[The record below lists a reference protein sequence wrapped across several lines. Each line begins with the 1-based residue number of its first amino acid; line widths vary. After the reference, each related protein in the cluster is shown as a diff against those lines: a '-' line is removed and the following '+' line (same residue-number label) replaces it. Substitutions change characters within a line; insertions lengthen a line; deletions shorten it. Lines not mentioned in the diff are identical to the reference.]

1 MRSAADAMRN
11 LATQLLL
18 RAWQGRSLWVWLLL
32 PVAWLYQLALQ
43 LRRALFALAWL
54 RVERPAVCVIVVG
67 NVVAGGAGKTP
78 TVLSVVAHLR
88 AQGWSVGIISKGYGR
103 SESTTKEVLIDAPVQ
118 TVGDEAL
125 LLRQRSGAPV
135 FVGPSREGSLKAL
148 LGAYPQTRIVV
159 CDDGLQDYGL
169 YRDVE
174 ICMMHEDGLGNGF
187 LLPAG
192 PLREPWPRQPL
203 ACSGV
208 NDAHLLIVSSGVALP
223 GQFVTRRRLGPVA
236 RQADGSLCNLI
247 SLKIDPALKA
257 VAGIARPAQFF
268 SMLQEAGLTLAAQEA
283 LPDHADF
290 AGRDRASFG
299 AFTLLCTEKDAAKL
313 WAIAP
318 DAWAVPLEQSLDESF
333 YAALDARVSVAWAG
347 RLSSPHG
354 H

>member
-1 MRSAADAMRN
+1 VVQH
-11 LATQLLL
+11 L
-18 RAWQGRSLWVWLLL
+18 
-32 PVAWLYQLALQ
+32 VA
-43 LRRALFALAWL
+43 R
-54 RVERPAVCVIVVG
+54 
-67 NVVAGGAGKTP
+67 
-78 TVLSVVAHLR
+78 
-88 AQGWSVGIISKGYGR
+88 GWAVGIISKGYGR
-103 SESTTKEVLIDAPVQ
+103 KITATQEVAVDAPVH

-135 FVGPSREGSLKAL
+135 FVGPSRAGSLKAL
-148 LGAYPQTRIVV
+148 LSAYPQTRIVV
-159 CDDGLQDYGL
+159 CDDGLQDYSL

-192 PLREPWPRQPL
+192 PLREPWPRKPL

-236 RQADGSLCNLI
+236 RQADGSLCNLS
-247 SLKIDPALKA
+247 SLQPDPTLKA

-318 DAWAVPLEQSLDESF
+318 EAWAVPLEQSLDESF
-333 YAALDARVSVAWAG
+333 YTALDTRIAVAWAG

>member
-1 MRSAADAMRN
+1 MPS
-11 LATQLLL
+11 LATRLLL
-18 RAWQGRSLWVWLLL
+18 RAWQGRSAWIWPLL
-32 PVAWLYQLALQ
+32 PVSWLYGLL
-43 LRRALFALAWL
+43 LRIRRAAYALGW
-54 RVERPAVCVIVVG
+54 RRIEQPAVCVVVVG

-78 TVLSVVAHLR
+78 TVLSVVEHLC
-88 AQGWSVGIISKGYGR
+88 AQGQAVGIISKGYGR
-103 SESTTKEVLIDAPVQ
+103 SETTTQEVLLDAPVQ

-125 LLRQRSGAPV
+125 LLAQRSGVPV
-135 FVGPSREGSLKAL
+135 FVGPSRQHSLQAIL
-148 LGAYPQTRIVV
+148 SAYPQTRIVV
-159 CDDGLQDYGL
+159 CDDGLQDYSL

-203 ACSGV
+203 ACSGI
-208 NDAHLLIVSSGVALP
+208 NDAHLLILSSGTALP
-223 GQFVTRRRLGPVA
+223 GQFATRRRLGPVA
-236 RQADGSLCNLI
+236 RQADGSSCKLS
-247 SLKIDPALKA
+247 SLQSDPTLKA

-268 SMLQEAGLTLAAQEA
+268 TMLQQAGLTLAAQEA

-299 AFTLLCTEKDAAKL
+299 AYTLLCTEKDAAKL

-318 DAWAVPLEQSLDESF
+318 EAWAVPLEQSLDESF
-333 YAALDARVSVAWAG
+333 YAALDTRIAVAWAG

>member
-1 MRSAADAMRN
+1 MRS

-18 RAWQGRSLWVWLLL
+18 RAWQGRSLGVWPLL
-32 PVAWLYQLALQ
+32 PVAWLYQLILQ
-43 LRRALFALAWL
+43 LRRAIFALAWR
-54 RVERPAVCVIVVG
+54 RVERPAVCVVVVG
-67 NVVAGGAGKTP
+67 NVVVGGAGKTP

-88 AQGWSVGIISKGYGR
+88 AQGWAVGIISKGYGR
-103 SESTTKEVLIDAPVQ
+103 SESTTNEVLIDAPVQ

-125 LLRQRSGAPV
+125 LLRQRSGVPV
-135 FVGPSREGSLKAL
+135 FVGPSRQGSLKAL
-148 LGAYPQTRIVV
+148 LSAYPQTRIVV
-159 CDDGLQDYGL
+159 CDDGLQDFGL

-192 PLREPWPRQPL
+192 PLREPWPRQSL

-208 NDAHLLIVSSGVALP
+208 NDAHLLIVSSGAALP
-223 GQFVTRRRLGPVA
+223 GQFVTHRRLGPVA

-247 SLKIDPALKA
+247 SLKTDPALKA

-268 SMLQEAGLTLAAQEA
+268 SMLREAGLTLAAQEA

-299 AFTLLCTEKDAAKL
+299 AYTLLCTEKDAAKL

-318 DAWAVPLEQSLDESF
+318 EAWAVPLEQSLEEGF
-333 YAALDARVSVAWAG
+333 YVALDTRIAVAWAG
-347 RLSSPHG
+347 RLSLPHG